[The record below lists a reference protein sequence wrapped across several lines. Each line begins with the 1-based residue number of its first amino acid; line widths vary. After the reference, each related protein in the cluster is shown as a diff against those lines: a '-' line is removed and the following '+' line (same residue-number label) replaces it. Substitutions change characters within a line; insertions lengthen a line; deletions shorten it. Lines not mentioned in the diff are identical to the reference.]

1 MYEVETNLDRRSDPA
16 IKHYF
21 AAIRRFPLLN
31 RDQEIDLAVRI
42 RAGDSG
48 ALDALVNANLR
59 FVVNRAKRYLNRGL
73 SFMDLIAEGNV
84 GLITAARR
92 FDESRGNRF
101 VTYAAWWI
109 RQSIQEALQD
119 QVRTVRLPANQ
130 ARVIPELIRA
140 EQRLEQATGGVVH
153 AEDLARELNI
163 PLPKLMRIRT
173 AAGPPLS
180 LDAEDD
186 ELGGSLAESLTD
198 DHWQSPLEAIAADR
212 LERYVAGALAE
223 LDGREQDILTRHYGL
238 DRDEGISLDAIG
250 KSQSLSRERVRQLRN
265 RALDRLRGRLRYED
279 LSEYLN

>member
-173 AAGPPLS
+173 AAGLPLS

-186 ELGGSLAESLTD
+186 ELGGSLSESLTD